1 MTLAACV
8 TGTLCCVCSQ
18 QLTKQKATAD
28 HAASILDKRFSTPD
42 PRREPVVLL
51 VDEVSHTLPFPLPVF
66 VFSLNVTR

>member
-1 MTLAACV
+1 MCHVHTVLCV
-8 TGTLCCVCSQ
+8 VLQ

-51 VDEVSHTLPFPLPVF
+51 VDEVSHTPPSPCPCLCFH
-66 VFSLNVTR
+66 

>member
-1 MTLAACV
+1 MCHVHTVLCV
-8 TGTLCCVCSQ
+8 VLQ

-51 VDEVSHTLPFPLPVF
+51 VDEVSLADPPSPPPILPTKVAC
-66 VFSLNVTR
+66 